1 MPIST
6 RVSVPN
12 VRSRTSLSTSTTNT
26 TRTTTTTNTT
36 RTTSNT
42 TTTKTTTSA
51 FDSRKANRSQNVEN
65 KKDLT
70 CEFLFLLLNGVLKL
84 NKKYQ

>member
-26 TRTTTTTNTT
+26 TRTITTT
-36 RTTSNT
+36 NT

-51 FDSRKANRSQNVEN
+51 FDSRKANRIQNVEN

-70 CEFLFLLLNGVLKL
+70 CEFLFLLQNSVLKYS
-84 NKKYQ
+84 KKYHS

>member
-12 VRSRTSLSTSTTNT
+12 VRSRTSLATSTTNT
-26 TRTTTTTNTT
+26 TRTTTA
-36 RTTSNT
+36 NT
-42 TTTKTTTSA
+42 TTTKATTSA
-51 FDSRKANRSQNVEN
+51 LDSRKTNRIQNVEN

-70 CEFLFLLLNGVLKL
+70 CEFLFLLQNGVLK
-84 NKKYQ
+84 